1 MKKIIITESQLKK
14 LTESIVPNGRHRSFG
29 KYETVEKVFSIPIQQ
44 TFEDI
49 DVTLIAKYEYEDQG
63 IGAYE
68 FQGQPGH
75 QSEMVYNIVSIEP
88 LEGTYNPDYL
98 QIINNWINNN
108 YDDVENEFI
117 KKLEK
122 E

>member
-49 DVTLIAKYEYEDQG
+49 DVTLIAKYEYE
-63 IGAYE
+63 